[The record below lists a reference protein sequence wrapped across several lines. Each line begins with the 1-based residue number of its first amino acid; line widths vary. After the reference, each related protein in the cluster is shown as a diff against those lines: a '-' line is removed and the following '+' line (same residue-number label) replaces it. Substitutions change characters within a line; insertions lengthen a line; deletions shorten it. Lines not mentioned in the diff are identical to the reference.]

1 MDEDTLRK
9 GRKALAWARTA
20 VTSAD
25 DILTKWMEAGRVAQL
40 DDAWQKLR
48 NDLTGSGPEIA
59 ALNAAL
65 EDDGRPVDVLAKA
78 REAVEWAETAVR
90 KADDMLT
97 RWIATGRVDHLED
110 EWYSLADA
118 LAGSRPRFEE
128 IEAGLSA
135 TVNALVDP
143 WASITAPLRWE
154 PVMRGATGY
163 SGIVSIG
170 MVGPR
175 GREWFHAIDGI
186 TPDDLVPR
194 MGMHATCEQAKAAV
208 EGAWG
213 RWLRQA
219 SLAPVPETSI
229 PDADATTDDEDRR
242 PNDATDDTPLA
253 ASLRRACA
261 MYNDRPLRELRAE
274 NPELGDDGVTVFSD
288 GDGYEPTSVR
298 DMLGWLAAGQ
308 WDADGPDPSVGGD
321 APARPAHARLA
332 SWWRNRNRT

>member
-9 GRKALAWARTA
+9 GRTALAWARTA
-20 VTSAD
+20 VTSTD
-25 DILTKWMEAGRVAQL
+25 DILTKWMETGRVSHM

-48 NDLTGSGPEIA
+48 NDLTGSDPEVA

-65 EDDGRPVDVLAKA
+65 EDDGRPADVLAKA
-78 REAVEWAETAVR
+78 RQAVEWADAAVR
-90 KADDMLT
+90 RADDMLT

-135 TVNALVDP
+135 SADTAVDP
-143 WASITAPLRWE
+143 WTSITAPLRWE

-170 MVGPR
+170 MVGPK

-219 SLAPVPETSI
+219 GVAPE
-229 PDADATTDDEDRR
+229 ADAPTPAGSVAGVGGTNRADDTAE
-242 PNDATDDTPLA
+242 DTPLA

-261 MYNDRPLRELRAE
+261 MYNDRPLRALRAE
-274 NPELGDDGVTVFSD
+274 DPQLCEDGVTVVSD
-288 GDGYEPTSVR
+288 GVGYEPESVR

-308 WDADGPDPSVGGD
+308 WDADGPDPSVGD
-321 APARPAHARLA
+321 DELVRPAHARLA
-332 SWWRNRNRT
+332 SWWRSRNRT